1 MSYMKHSV
9 EGLFYDYHHHR
20 IVAHPVIRPRIT
32 ESGGTSC
39 PEKHGV
45 DKVVQT
51 SEELPVRTIYMRSQ
65 PNPHITDFVKRCL
78 KFRHVS
84 FRRMCELSSGSSHM
98 YVLQYEIDSSSIL
111 IEIPGY
117 DPRNTNLWRVHS
129 MDIATLKLTDL
140 TFVKGYCKRLF
151 PSDRVKIKS
160 LS

>member
-32 ESGGTSC
+32 ESGGTSRR
-39 PEKHGV
+39 EKRDV
-45 DKVVQT
+45 DKVVQV
-51 SEELPVRTIYMRSQ
+51 SDVLPVKTICMRSQ

-98 YVLQYEIDSSSIL
+98 YVLQYETDSNSIL

-117 DPRNTNLWRVHS
+117 DPRNTNLWRVHN
-129 MDIATLKLTDL
+129 MDNATLKLTDL

-151 PSDRVKIKS
+151 PSERVRIKS